1 MVLQKFYEEGTLHL
15 SNIYQLDGHADL
27 LARYTDGIDCTS
39 PLITHARHRD
49 FLEQAVMHLEEFIAF
64 CKHIEYAS
72 LVHHTDVHSIN
83 PTAPSQIDIAAES
96 LRYAARAIGSVSG
109 LDVGVEEVLGGIF
122 SSFCVGK

>member
-1 MVLQKFYEEGTLHL
+1 MILRRFCGQGTLHL
-15 SNIYQLDGHADL
+15 PDIYRLDGHPDL

-64 CKHIEYAS
+64 CKYPICLTCAS
-72 LVHHTDVHSIN
+72 HPCPLN
-83 PTAPSQIDIAAES
+83 LTAPSEIDIAAES